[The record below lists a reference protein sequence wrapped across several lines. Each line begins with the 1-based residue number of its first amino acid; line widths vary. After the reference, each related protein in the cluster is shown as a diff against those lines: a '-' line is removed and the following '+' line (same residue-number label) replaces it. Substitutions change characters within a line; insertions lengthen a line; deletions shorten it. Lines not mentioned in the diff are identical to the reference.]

1 MILVLIA
8 MPAWWTQAVIV
19 LAESIK
25 KSKIQ
30 QLFLL
35 APGLKFPH
43 AKENCSYTDKFPK
56 SHVLRRATDDD
67 KWPA

>member
-1 MILVLIA
+1 M
-8 MPAWWTQAVIV
+8 IV